1 MIFKNLKVNE
11 NLSLI
16 KFSLNYV
23 NHDYFNWF
31 KDKEVKEFIRFSPK
45 NIQHLKKDVLKK
57 ISSKS
62 KIFLAIQFQKK
73 NIGNVLIN
81 DINYLKKSCNIGI
94 LIGEK
99 SFRNKNIG
107 TKVLKFL
114 TEKIFSQKKINKIFL
129 GVDKKNIIAIKS
141 YLNVGFKF
149 FKKIRKKKYI
159 LVLKNN
165 ISNKLVLGTAQFGMP
180 YGISNNINRKVNIQ
194 EQNKIFNLCNKFG
207 INEIDTAQ
215 SYNFDINAL
224 PKNNKWLVNTKIE
237 ISKFSNKQQLI
248 SYIKSFKKSNITLN
262 CLYIHDE
269 ENLFTKRGIFIL
281 KILLKLKKSHFFN
294 KLGVSIYNFS
304 NLRPIIK
311 NYKIDVIQ
319 VPFNILDRR
328 IKKYVKILKKNNIDI
343 HVRSIFLQGL
353 LLMKP
358 SYIPSDLSE
367 VKTYIRKIIKDTS
380 HYNTD
385 LINYFLNFV
394 CKHNY
399 IKKIIFGVHTSDH
412 LKKIIKY
419 KKISKIRFQTFNVL
433 QKKIINP
440 TLW

>member
-23 NHDYFNWF
+23 NQDYFNWF

-94 LIGEK
+94 LIGDK
-99 SFRNKNIG
+99 NFRNKNIG
-107 TKVLKFL
+107 TKVLKCL
-114 TEKIFSQKKINKIFL
+114 AEKIFSKKKINKIFL
-129 GVDKKNIIAIKS
+129 GVGAKNIIAIKS

-149 FKKIRKKKYI
+149 FKKKGKSYI

-165 ISNKLVLGTAQFGMP
+165 ISNKLVLGAAQFGMS
-180 YGISNNINRKVNIQ
+180 YGISNNVNRKVNIQ
-194 EQNKIFNLCNKFG
+194 EQKKIFNLCNKFT

-215 SYNFDINAL
+215 SYNFNINAL
-224 PKNNKWLVNTKIE
+224 PKNNKWLINTKIE

-262 CLYIHDE
+262 CIYIHDE
-269 ENLFTKRGIFIL
+269 ENLFTKRGIFIF

-304 NLRPIIK
+304 NIRPIIK
-311 NYKIDVIQ
+311 NFEIDVIQ

-367 VKTYIRKIIKDTS
+367 VKIYIQKIIKHTS
-380 HYNTD
+380 RYNTD

-399 IKKIIFGVHTSDH
+399 IKKIIFGVHSSDH

-419 KKISKIRFQTFNVL
+419 KKISKIRFQTFDVL
-433 QKKIINP
+433 EKKIINP
-440 TLW
+440 NLW

>member
-1 MIFKNLKVNE
+1 MIIKNLNVNE

-23 NHDYFNWF
+23 NHDYFKWF
-31 KDKEVKEFIRFSPK
+31 KDKDVKKFIRFSPK

-107 TKVLKFL
+107 TKVLKCL

-129 GVDKKNIIAIKS
+129 GVDEKNIIAIKS

-149 FKKIRKKKYI
+149 FKKKGKKKYI

-165 ISNKLVLGTAQFGMP
+165 ISNKLVLGTAQLGMP
-180 YGISNNINRKVNIQ
+180 YGISNNINKKVNIQ

-269 ENLFTKRGIFIL
+269 ENLFTERGIFIL

-304 NLRPIIK
+304 NIGPIIK
-311 NYKIDVIQ
+311 NFEIDVIQ

-367 VKTYIRKIIKDTS
+367 VKIYIQKIIKHTS
-380 HYNTD
+380 RYNTD

-399 IKKIIFGVHTSDH
+399 IKKIIFGVHSSDH

-419 KKISKIRFQTFNVL
+419 KKISKIRFQTFSVL
-433 QKKIINP
+433 EKKIISPN
-440 TLW
+440 LW